1 MLFSK
6 VNSGNTNQAS
16 GKGVSV
22 LLRSVAACTMVLSAC
37 ACMIVSL
44 ISAKSVMLRNEKE

>member
-6 VNSGNTNQAS
+6 DNSGNTNQAH
-16 GKGVSV
+16 GKRVSV
-22 LLRSVAACTMVLSAC
+22 LWRSVVACAMVLSAC